1 METTTEAHQHNREL
15 TTTEIKIAIAQIED
29 RLMRVAKAQDEVW
42 KLSVNLE
49 TEAEIDNLKN
59 NLRKKYDIC
68 YISEPYAWDLILNYN
83 NQKSIIMHLNNL
95 IETLKKRRIRLQVTQ
110 ETLALLTGV
119 SLRTIKQLEAGK
131 GNPTLETIQKLAD
144 VLGLELRLEIKNTSI
159 ENEVDNDSI

>member
-1 METTTEAHQHNREL
+1 
-15 TTTEIKIAIAQIED
+15 
-29 RLMRVAKAQDEVW
+29 
-42 KLSVNLE
+42 
-49 TEAEIDNLKN
+49 
-59 NLRKKYDIC
+59 
-68 YISEPYAWDLILNYN
+68 
-83 NQKSIIMHLNNL
+83 MHLNNL

-110 ETLALLTGV
+110 ETLSLLTGV

>member
-1 METTTEAHQHNREL
+1 
-15 TTTEIKIAIAQIED
+15 
-29 RLMRVAKAQDEVW
+29 
-42 KLSVNLE
+42 
-49 TEAEIDNLKN
+49 
-59 NLRKKYDIC
+59 
-68 YISEPYAWDLILNYN
+68 
-83 NQKSIIMHLNNL
+83 MHLNNL

-119 SLRTIKQLEAGK
+119 SLRTIKQLEAGN